1 MISPR
6 TVHDGDGRGPL
17 SRRLSSALFGLTI
30 GLAATV
36 AACQG
41 CKGPATPN
49 GDGENTEPVSIRL
62 YAVSAVAGALEPC
75 GCSKDQLG
83 GVDKLAAFIEGEKK
97 SAPSSWMLAAGPL
110 FFLDPA
116 LRDDDKQQTLWKAEA
131 IASAAKAMNFL
142 GWAPGFND
150 WAGGTD
156 TLAKLKEA
164 SGGALLAGN
173 LDNAPGA
180 VPTIVREVKG
190 LKIGF
195 FGLADPKDKV
205 GRTPEGVTSRSP
217 MEAARSAVADL
228 KKQGARVLVGLASL
242 PRGEALRLADTLPE
256 ISVLILGKPGEAGD
270 TNDAPKPPVLLGN
283 TLVVETSNHLQTVG
297 VIDLQITAADKAD
310 GQIVFKDAGGVAK
323 AEELLTVSARIRD
336 LEQKIN
342 AWANDP
348 NVKKDDLEARKA
360 DLEKARADKAR
371 LEAVETP
378 VTGSS
383 FKYRLVEVREK
394 LGSDKTVKEAMTSYY
409 KRVNEHNKV
418 AFADKKP
425 LPAEKGKAFYI
436 GVDACTDCHDEERKV
451 WDATPHAKAY
461 ATLQKDFK
469 EFNLDCTSCH
479 VTGYDKPGGSTIS
492 HTDKLRDVQCEVCHG
507 PGSLHLKS
515 PNKKGLI
522 LLKPPEG
529 YCASTC
535 HHPPHVESFNEAEKM
550 KLILGKGHGL

>member
-1 MISPR
+1 MISSFLR
-6 TVHDGDGRGPL
+6 PL
-17 SRRLSSALFGLTI
+17 AAPMFALTLGLS
-30 GLAATV
+30 ATV

-41 CKGPATPN
+41 CRGPTTPN
-49 GDGENTEPVSIRL
+49 GDVDKGEGVSLRL
-62 YAVSAVAGALEPC
+62 YAISAAAGALEPC

-83 GVDKLAAFIEGEKK
+83 GVDKLAAFVEAERKA
-97 SAPSSWMLAAGPL
+97 APNAWMVAAGPL

-116 LRDDDKQQTLWKAEA
+116 LRDDDRQQTLWKAEA
-131 IASAAKAMNFL
+131 MAQAAKSLNLLA
-142 GWAPGFND
+142 WAPGFND

-156 TLAKLKEA
+156 TLAKLRDA

-173 LDNAPGA
+173 LDGAPGV
-180 VPTIVREVKG
+180 VPTVIREVNG

-205 GRTPEGVTSRSP
+205 GRAPEGVKSRP
-217 MEAARSAVADL
+217 AMEAAKSAVADL
-228 KKQGARVLVGLASL
+228 KQQGARVLVGLASL
-242 PRGEALRLADTLPE
+242 PRGEALRLADMLPE
-256 ISVLILGKPGEAGD
+256 ISVLVLGKPGEAGD

-297 VIDLQITAADKAD
+297 VIDLHITPADKAD

-323 AEELLTVSARIRD
+323 AEELLTISARVRD
-336 LEQKIN
+336 LEQKVN
-342 AWANDP
+342 SWAGNP
-348 NVKKDDLEARKA
+348 NVKPEDLAARKA
-360 DLEKARADKAR
+360 DLEKARAEKAR
-371 LEAVETP
+371 IEAIETKVE
-378 VTGSS
+378 GST
-383 FKYRLVEVREK
+383 FKYRLVEVREA
-394 LGSDKTVKEAMTSYY
+394 LGSEKQVKEAMTSYY
-409 KRVNEHNKV
+409 KRVNEHNKT
-418 AFADKKP
+418 AFAGKKP
-425 LPAEKGKAFYI
+425 LPVEKGQASYI

-492 HTDKLRDVQCEVCHG
+492 HTDKLKDVQCEVCHG
-507 PGSLHLKS
+507 PGSLHLKD

-522 LLKPPEG
+522 LLKPADG
-529 YCASTC
+529 FCASTC
-535 HHPPHVESFNEAEKM
+535 HHPPHVETFDQAEKM